1 MKVQFKSDVK
11 ILRNSF
17 NGFLL
22 TFRSLSRKMTLCF
35 RYPGVSVACK
45 ESEKIQRIYE
55 QKILEVKIYNKFVLK
70 AMSLIN
76 VKKLSI

>member
-1 MKVQFKSDVK
+1 
-11 ILRNSF
+11 
-17 NGFLL
+17 
-22 TFRSLSRKMTLCF
+22 MTLCF
-35 RYPGVSVACK
+35 RYLGVSVACK